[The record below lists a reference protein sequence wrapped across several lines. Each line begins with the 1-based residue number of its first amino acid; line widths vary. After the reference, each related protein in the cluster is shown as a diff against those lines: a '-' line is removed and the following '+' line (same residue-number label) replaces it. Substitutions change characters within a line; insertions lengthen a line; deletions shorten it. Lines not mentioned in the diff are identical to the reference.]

1 MRQVIDMTTR
11 YVDVAF
17 DGKRTAIARALY
29 QWDYGQILRVTDLE
43 LPVAYEV
50 HFALTKTGNSVTQ
63 IGNADGV
70 AIPDSVL
77 QHSGSIYAWFY
88 LHDTGSDGET
98 RYEILIPVIQRA
110 RPTNE
115 TPTPVQQDVITETI
129 AALDDAVERA
139 EAAAALFVVD
149 PSFDAESTNPVEN
162 RAVTAVVTDLTES
175 VRDSILVAAKTAG
188 TEELPAGFSTT
199 HGYLRAQSLS
209 GAGNLSGTDGV
220 NNNVFW
226 MLAEED
232 MDVYV
237 RIHTGTSRQIGIFRN
252 SPYGTA
258 NRVTAVHASTSDVYP
273 MPTADN
279 PLHASAGQ
287 YITFSNYN
295 GSGGLS
301 GCYWELYKLGDP
313 EYKLK
318 STTELT
324 ETMTAEV
331 EAMIADP
338 PSTLGLTDTQSAEV
352 DSKVAAPPSTVALTD
367 TQSGEVDAKIAAA
380 VKAETDS
387 LNADNGYQTLGG
399 SWARGDWDGWSS
411 HTSRAFR
418 VRRTTAISF
427 ARDVIL
433 IANEGYMFG
442 GYTEN
447 GSIGDWRSIYKLPAN
462 TPLKLNVRR
471 AVEISGSNPDA
482 DVDTFAVQVLSATVV
497 SPINLYQPTWTD
509 VSMFERMGIGGDS
522 YAGGG
527 GIISG
532 IRSLTWGK
540 NLERQAGITVDIYA
554 KSGTNVVQWSKSD
567 SYGLLALLAGEE
579 CGLYW
584 LQHGINGTSTAA
596 EIGTPADMSADPQP
610 DTFYGRYAYS
620 VQQIQAAFPK
630 ARIVLATITGSAYG
644 LSQSTYA
651 DVNTAIRNIA
661 EFCGVPCIEIVE
673 DPFYRSTFYSSWTTS
688 NHPTAPVAA
697 GMAMAHRRLISKCI
711 QANKDYFWHYGA

>member
-1 MRQVIDMTTR
+1 MSTTK

-17 DGKRTAIARALY
+17 GGERSATSRALY
-29 QWDYGQILRVTDLE
+29 QYDYGQVLRVTDLD

-50 HFALTKTGNSVTQ
+50 HFASDKTGNSVTQ

-77 QHSGSIYAWFY
+77 LTARSFYAWFY
-88 LHDTGSDGET
+88 LHEGEEDGET

-110 RPTNE
+110 RPTNA

-139 EAAAALFVVD
+139 EAAAAVFAVD
-149 PSFDAESTNPVEN
+149 SEFNSESENPVEN
-162 RAVTAVVTDLTES
+162 RVVTGAVYDIAEA
-175 VRDSILVAAKTAG
+175 VREPVLIASKSAG
-188 TEELPAGFSTT
+188 TEELPEGFSTT
-199 HGYLRAQSLS
+199 TGYLRGS
-209 GAGNLSGTDGV
+209 GVTNPGNL
-220 NNNVFW
+220 
-226 MLAEED
+226 
-232 MDVYV
+232 
-237 RIHTGTSRQIGIFRN
+237 TGTSNANNRTIWMQAAEDMYVWVAVHSSSPRLGIFRN
-252 SPYGTA
+252 EPYGEA
-258 NRVTAVHASTSDVYP
+258 NRVSYVYTGSASYP
-273 MPTADN
+273 MPTRAD
-279 PLHASAGQ
+279 PLYVTAGQ
-287 YITFSNYN
+287 YITFGWYN
-295 GSGGLS
+295 GKNLND
-301 GCYWELYKLGDP
+301 CYWELYKLGEP
-313 EYKLK
+313 EFHLK
-318 STTELT
+318 STTPLT
-324 ETMTAEV
+324 DTMTSEV
-331 EAMIADP
+331 AAMIADP

-367 TQSGEVDAKIAAA
+367 TMSGEVDAMIAAA
-380 VKAETDS
+380 VKAEIDS

-427 ARDVIL
+427 DRDVIL

-442 GYTEN
+442 GYTSS
-447 GSIGDWRSIYKLPAN
+447 GSIGDWKNIYKLAAN

-471 AVEISGSNPDA
+471 AVEVSGSNPDA
-482 DVDTFAVQVLSATVV
+482 DVDTFAVQVKSATVV

-554 KSGTNVVQWSKSD
+554 KSGTDVVAWSKNST
-567 SYGLLALLAGEE
+567 YGLGALLAGTE

-610 DTFYGRYAYS
+610 DTFYGRYAYT
-620 VQQIQAAFPK
+620 VQQIQATFPH

-651 DVNTAIRNIA
+651 EVNTAIRNIA
-661 EFCGVPCIEIVE
+661 EFCGVPCIDIVE
-673 DPFYRSTFYSSWTTS
+673 DPFFRSTFYGGWTAS

-697 GMAMAHRRLISKCI
+697 GMAMAYRRLISKCI
-711 QANKDYFWHYGA
+711 QANKDYFWHYGASS

>member
-1 MRQVIDMTTR
+1 MSTR
-11 YVDVAF
+11 YVDIAF
-17 DGKRTAIARALY
+17 NGERSSTARALY
-29 QWDYGQILRVTDLE
+29 QYDYGQILRVTDLE

-50 HFALTKTGNSVTQ
+50 HFANDKSGNSVTQ

-77 QHSGSIYAWFY
+77 LTARSIYCWFY
-88 LHDTGSDGET
+88 LHDGEDDGET
-98 RYEILIPVIQRA
+98 RYEVLIPVLARA
-110 RPTNE
+110 TPTNA

-139 EAAAALFVVD
+139 EAAAAVFVVD

-162 RAVTAVVTDLTES
+162 RVVTAVVTDLTES
-175 VRDSILVAAKTAG
+175 VREPVLVAAKASG
-188 TEELPAGFSTT
+188 TTELPEGFSTT
-199 HGYLRAQSLS
+199 LGHMRGMGQSNP
-209 GAGNLSGTDGV
+209 GNLTGTGSDR
-220 NNNVFW
+220 NHTFW
-226 MLAEED
+226 MLAEER
-232 MDVYV
+232 MDIYV
-237 RIHTGTSRQIGIFRN
+237 VFHNGSSQQVCIFKDE
-252 SPYGTA
+252 PYGSTH
-258 NRVTAVHASTSDVYP
+258 RVTPVYYSGSENDPLPTRETPVHVEPD
-273 MPTADN
+273 
-279 PLHASAGQ
+279 Q
-287 YITFSNYN
+287 YITFSYYN
-295 GSGGLS
+295 GAEGLS
-301 GCYWELYKLGDP
+301 VAKWELYKLGDP

-324 ETMTAEV
+324 DTMTSEV
-331 EAMIADP
+331 AAMIADP
-338 PSTLGLTDTQSAEV
+338 PSSLGLTDTQAAEV
-352 DSKVAAPPSTVALTD
+352 DAKVAAPPSTVALTD
-367 TQSGEVDAKIAAA
+367 TMSGEVDAKIAAA

-387 LNADNGYQTLGG
+387 LNADNGYQLLGG

-433 IANEGYMFG
+433 IANQGYMFG
-442 GYTEN
+442 GYTSS

-462 TPLKLNVRR
+462 TALKLNVRR
-471 AVEISGSNPDA
+471 SVEVSGANPDA
-482 DVDTFAVQVLSATVV
+482 DVDTFAVQVKSATVV

-509 VSMFERMGIGGDS
+509 VSMFERVGIGGDS

-532 IRSLTWGK
+532 IRPLTWGK
-540 NLERQAGITVDIYA
+540 NLERQSGVAVDIYA
-554 KSGTNVVQWSKSD
+554 KSGTDVVAWSKSNT
-567 SYGLLALLAGEE
+567 YGLGALLAGDE

-620 VQQIQAAFPK
+620 VQQIQATFPH

-661 EFCGVPCIEIVE
+661 EFCGVPCIDIVE
-673 DPFYRSTFYSSWTTS
+673 DPFFRSTFYSSWTTS

-711 QANKDYFWHYGA
+711 QANKDYFWHYGASS